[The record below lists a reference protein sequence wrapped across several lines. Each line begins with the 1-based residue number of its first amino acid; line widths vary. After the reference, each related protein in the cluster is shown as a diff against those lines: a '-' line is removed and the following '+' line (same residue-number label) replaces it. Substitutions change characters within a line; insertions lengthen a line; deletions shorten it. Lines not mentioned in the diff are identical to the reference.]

1 MSKRSPSYKPLLL
14 FITLLFAI
22 GCSRNRSVENP
33 TNPTTQDM
41 KKNEEGKSDNPG
53 GGNGDNSF
61 PGDDA
66 DSSGS
71 EETDSESED
80 NTQPE
85 ETKKDPADKSKQDQ
99 EKNSCRVTDFLDK
112 TKKLGKLAALG
123 KKLVR
128 AKPKFDRRPSKKR
141 LRRKQP
147 EDTSPTRSFNKSSS
161 EPEQDDKAATQSTKK
176 VVPLSSEFQGNKG
189 KQDKTPRGR
198 SSSFK
203 RAVAGFFKT
212 IGPVGPAGFNPKA
225 RSATNSPKG
234 TARTPFQSGGKHG
247 AGKRLR
253 RTQSSMEGFSHHST
267 TTGSSHH
274 STIPKSQ
281 STSNISGL
289 AANDSGSVPSSPRST
304 ARTPFQSSG
313 KHGAGKRLRR
323 TQSSME
329 EDSSH
334 RSTIPKS
341 QSTSNISGL
350 AANDSRSVPSSPRS
364 NARTPSQP
372 KSNSINQ
379 GLKPL
384 RKSGSEGSD
393 YYKNKKKEKAKKRL
407 SVTTAGTSFVAT
419 SESAPGSPRHQ
430 RNLSIIPEEEELS
443 TSNGKDGGQL
453 PTTTTEK
460 SGDKGNVAPA
470 PDKEDEDSESVTETA
485 SYHSDQVDESDQQG
499 EGLESTSTQDESSG
513 KEDIEDLSSPEDDLG
528 NQPVEIGG
536 AKTTLATEEKE
547 TSKNKSDTLAKNQ
560 RRRSTGL
567 GGATFKKAFRRV
579 SGGFRGSSG
588 KSSSGKKEKEA
599 DKAKEDKKKKP
610 KKNKDKK
617 NKKGK

>member
-85 ETKKDPADKSKQDQ
+85 KTKKDPADKSKQDQ

-289 AANDSGSVPSSPRST
+289 AANDS
-304 ARTPFQSSG
+304 
-313 KHGAGKRLRR
+313 
-323 TQSSME
+323 
-329 EDSSH
+329 
-334 RSTIPKS
+334 
-341 QSTSNISGL
+341 
-350 AANDSRSVPSSPRS
+350 RSVPSSPRS

-460 SGDKGNVAPA
+460 SGDKGNAA

-499 EGLESTSTQDESSG
+499 EGLESTSTQGESSG